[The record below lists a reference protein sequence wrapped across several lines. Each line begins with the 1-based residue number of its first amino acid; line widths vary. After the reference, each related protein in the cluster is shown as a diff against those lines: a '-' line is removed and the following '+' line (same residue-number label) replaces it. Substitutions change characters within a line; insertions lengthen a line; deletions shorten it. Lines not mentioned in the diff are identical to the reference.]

1 MDLET
6 IQNLY
11 SYNYWANGRILDT
24 VARVDAAHWTEPAG
38 LSHTSLQDTL
48 AHILAA
54 EWVWRMRTQERIS
67 PTGIPPEWGSFDL
80 ESLQARWQEEERRMR
95 SYLASLD
102 DAGLQERIPYQNTRG
117 GALPEAAVADPGACG
132 QPRHPTPLG
141 SCHRA
146 HFAGRFPG
154 RPGHDLLLVLNPGM
168 ISGEE

>member
-24 VARVDAAHWTEPAG
+24 VARVDAAHWAKLTE
-38 LSHTSLQDTL
+38 LSHTSLQGTL

-117 GALPEAAVADPGACG
+117 APYQRLLWQILVHVVNHGTQHRSEAAIVLTSLGASPG
-132 QPRHPTPLG
+132 
-141 SCHRA
+141 
-146 HFAGRFPG
+146 
-154 RPGHDLLLVLNPGM
+154 DLDM
-168 ISGEE
+168 IYYWS